1 MIAQIQ
7 IISMIALLGFPW
19 SGSPQKSDTMGAY
32 GGGAIPIEFKNGQ
45 LGIILRDDTEGN
57 PPSKDIP
64 MDPKAEIPSPP
75 LPPVGGTE
83 SISISSSTQM
93 LEVGERARVTLTK
106 GADVGYLAL
115 SGSAEVRIDEGATVA
130 SVNMSDSATLRISS
144 GVAVSL
150 VNVQDNSIGV
160 KVLVGKNTH
169 VGHITVAGN
178 ATLVLIEEKADVA
191 HVEVSGNTT
200 LRISSGA
207 VISHV
212 TVKDTSTVHISGG
225 TLGFLNLEG
234 RSQAHIHGATLNG
247 GTFSAPGVSFNGG
260 AIIYTPETQIYLY
273 ATDVMFRAGK
283 VSGIWDNGE
292 HFSLSLGSAE
302 FNEESGMPQVL
313 AQQPKALPKQV
324 IISTLIEASFDCK
337 KAVSPAEKTVCR
349 DPALANLD
357 RRLSNLY
364 RQVLETSSDSE
375 QVKASQ
381 RHWLRTIR
389 NGCTTAP
396 CMRTAYERRIAILG
410 KMSKE
415 GLINSKF

>member
-7 IISMIALLGFPW
+7 IVSMIALLGFSW
-19 SGSPQKSDTMGAY
+19 SGLPQESDTVDAY
-32 GGGAIPIEFKNGQ
+32 MKGVFGGRAIPVEFKNGQ
-45 LGIILRDDTEGN
+45 FGIILRDDTEGN
-57 PPSKDIP
+57 PPSKEIP
-64 MDPKAEIPSPP
+64 MDPNAKIPRPP
-75 LPPVGGTE
+75 IGGTE
-83 SISISSSTQM
+83 KVSISDSIQM
-93 LEVGERARVTLTK
+93 LQIGERAFVSLTK
-106 GADVGYLAL
+106 GADVDGLEL

-144 GVAVSL
+144 GVTVSL

-160 KVLVGKNTH
+160 KVLVGKNAH
-169 VGHITVAGN
+169 VGHIMVAGN
-178 ATLVLIEEKADVA
+178 ATLVLIEEKSDVA

-212 TVKDTSTVHISGG
+212 TVKDTSIVHITGG
-225 TLGFLNLEG
+225 TLGYLNLEG
-234 RSQAHIHGATLNG
+234 RSQAHVHHLTMSGGGRFSFFENG
-247 GTFSAPGVSFNGG
+247 G
-260 AIIYTPETQIYLY
+260 IMYTPETQIHLY
-273 ATDVMFRAGK
+273 ATDVMFRAGNL
-283 VSGIWDNGE
+283 SGTWDNGE
-292 HFSLSLGSAE
+292 HFSLSLGRAE
-302 FNEESGMPQVL
+302 FNEESERPRLLTQQ
-313 AQQPKALPKQV
+313 QQPKSLPKQV
-324 IISTLIEASFDCK
+324 NISTLIEASFDCA

-389 NGCTTAP
+389 NGCATAP
-396 CMRTAYERRIAILG
+396 CMRTAYERRIAVLG
-410 KMSKE
+410 KMSKK
-415 GLINSKF
+415 LQ